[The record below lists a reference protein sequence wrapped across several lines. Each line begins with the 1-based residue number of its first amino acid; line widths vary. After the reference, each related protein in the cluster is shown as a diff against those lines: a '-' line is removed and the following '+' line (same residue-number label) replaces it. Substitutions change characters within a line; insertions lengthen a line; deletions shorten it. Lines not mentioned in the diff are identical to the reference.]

1 VNYYTILTKETGV
14 IVGASNDKT
23 GNIKYGGDW
32 VMENTSQNI
41 ELTYFTKSIE
51 YYRYLLDSTTDS
63 LLVIK
68 NNGYIYI
75 YGTGSNT
82 HGQLG
87 LKVDSVG
94 FVTQLKKIPY
104 GVDERTPKYISCG
117 SSHTVVLMTD
127 DNNNTNT
134 IWGTGYNGGGQLGLG
149 NENKKVKGVD
159 TLTQMKT
166 VDIDGIDGSIPK
178 YISCGSIHTVVLM
191 TDDTVWGTGLNNY
204 CQLGSVNTSK
214 ITELIKITD
223 ETNYISGMFNAPA
236 PTPPPAPV
244 PAPAPSPSP
253 SQATASGD
261 PYISTLCGKKFKLPN
276 STKIYR
282 MAETTYNNKQ
292 LIVNASVSQLT
303 EQEIIILKKFAS
315 KITNRR
321 PVTNGYFFDKF
332 FISYGN
338 KYAIFNRNIELLE
351 TNIEQNNTDI
361 SIDFNN
367 ELKDFSCP
375 LQLQGKCKQKEINI
389 KIADKITINLLNI
402 FNPQIINGVE
412 FNYNGNNENIKG
424 IFNTFYHPKNYV
436 IKQIDNTKPIKLK
449 TNLPEYKKQISD
461 KFDLLI

>member
-1 VNYYTILTKETGV
+1 
-14 IVGASNDKT
+14 
-23 GNIKYGGDW
+23 
-32 VMENTSQNI
+32 
-41 ELTYFTKSIE
+41 
-51 YYRYLLDSTTDS
+51 
-63 LLVIK
+63 
-68 NNGYIYI
+68 
-75 YGTGSNT
+75 
-82 HGQLG
+82 
-87 LKVDSVG
+87 
-94 FVTQLKKIPY
+94 
-104 GVDERTPKYISCG
+104 
-117 SSHTVVLMTD
+117 MTD
-127 DNNNTNT
+127 DNNTNT

-166 VDIDGIDGSIPK
+166 VDIDGSIPK

-204 CQLGSVNTSK
+204 GQLGSVNTSK

-244 PAPAPSPSP
+244 PAPAPSP